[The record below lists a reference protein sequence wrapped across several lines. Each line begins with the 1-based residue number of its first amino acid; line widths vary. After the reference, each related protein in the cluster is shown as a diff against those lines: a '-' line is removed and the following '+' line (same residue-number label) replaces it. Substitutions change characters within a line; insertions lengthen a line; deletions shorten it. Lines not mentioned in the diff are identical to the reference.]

1 MTVPTL
7 HIQVSDSVTL
17 LPWEPSPVTSHSIQ
31 SKGQSLTMAFSYAVL
46 PADPLTH
53 HELFTP

>member
-1 MTVPTL
+1 MTMPTL

-17 LPWEPSPVTSHSIQ
+17 LPWEPSPVTYSIQ

-53 HELFTP
+53 HELLTP